1 MINPLNTLGNIILT
15 MDEYPALFRY
25 LRFKKRREVAKQITK
40 AVVKGSISLNDENVV
55 KELLIFI
62 NPVLEKEPDY
72 ENVTDAVFKDE
83 QVQVAKLVFQIQ
95 NSDPG
100 TVWEI
105 LKRFIDKFEKGG

>member
-1 MINPLNTLGNIILT
+1 M
-15 MDEYPALFRY
+15 
-25 LRFKKRREVAKQITK
+25 
-40 AVVKGSISLNDENVV
+40 
-55 KELLIFI
+55 
-62 NPVLEKEPDY
+62 EKEPDY

-83 QVQVAKLVFQIQ
+83 QVQVGKLVFQIQ